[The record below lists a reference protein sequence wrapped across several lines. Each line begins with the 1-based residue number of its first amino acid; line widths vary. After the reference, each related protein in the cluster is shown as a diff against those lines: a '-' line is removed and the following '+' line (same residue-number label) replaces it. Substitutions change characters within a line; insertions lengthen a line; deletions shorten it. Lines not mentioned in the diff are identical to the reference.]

1 MRNPDAPIS
10 GSDLIPP
17 RRAEQRQSQDLPF
30 DASYLSQEIN
40 ELIIVRTTFLRPAF
54 PMSARIIKT
63 ARILKS
69 NLLVTFSAARLLAA
83 LGATRGNHLFFP
95 SYLCWRGIFITDS
108 MPSWSVL
115 LNLCRSSPI
124 QRSGTKLLFPTTLR
138 TTKISILSDSF
149 KYNPQDIVSYPFTDF
164 SAFHA
169 N

>member
-1 MRNPDAPIS
+1 MRKPYVPIS

-40 ELIIVRTTFLRPAF
+40 ELIIVKKTFLGPAF

-63 ARILKS
+63 TRILKS

-108 MPSWSVL
+108 TPSWSVL
-115 LNLCRSSPI
+115 LNLRRSSPI
-124 QRSGTKLLFPTTLR
+124 QSAGTKLLFPSTPHALR
-138 TTKISILSDSF
+138 TTKISIYSESF
-149 KYNPQDIVSYPFTDF
+149 K
-164 SAFHA
+164 
-169 N
+169 